1 MLRTLK
7 AQLLVTILV
16 LLSLS
21 LGIMGIWLVSEFH
34 SFYLERVQHGLIRQ
48 AQLAEV
54 LAREQFK
61 AGPMQPLAL
70 TVNEALGTR
79 ATFIL
84 PTGQVVGE
92 SERDPAQLDNHQDR
106 PEIREALEGRIG
118 VNTRHS
124 PTLEVPMLYV
134 AVPSRDATGSI
145 QGVVRLALDL
155 TAINAAFARIRWIAL
170 TGGLIALLVGSA
182 LAVANAEAVSEPLRE
197 MSQVAL
203 CISKGDLDCRAEATG
218 PIETRQLAR
227 ALNTMAD
234 NLQQELNRV
243 QVGAEKLESVL
254 GSMRDGVILIDRQEN
269 IELLNPA
276 AEEIVG
282 FKAEATVGMRDI
294 VLERY
299 PELSALLRHTR
310 KNGTA
315 TVRRISLGGTPK
327 HIRAG
332 ILPLES
338 GRILITLQDLTEVY
352 RAVDIRRD
360 FVANVSHEL
369 RTPLTSLGLMVEN
382 LLRGALDE
390 REVAEDFLKRMS
402 GEIERLTK
410 MVLELLQL
418 SRLESDKEQLIK
430 SEVLL
435 TDLVLEVRKDMN
447 SLLESRRQV
456 LVHEPGRAIAF
467 ADRAKLK
474 QVFINLID
482 NASKFSPVGSEIT
495 IGVEE
500 STDSV
505 EVYVRDRGPGI
516 LAEHL
521 PRVYER
527 FFKGSAARGG
537 GTGLGLAIVKHI
549 IEAHGGSVYVESRP
563 GEGAKFGF
571 ILPKHKES

>member
-1 MLRTLK
+1 MLRNLK
-7 AQLLVTILV
+7 AQLLVTILL

-21 LGIMGIWLVSEFH
+21 LGIMGFWLVNEFR
-34 SFYLERVQHGLIRQ
+34 SFYLERAQHSLIQQ

-54 LAREQFK
+54 LARDQFD
-61 AGPMQPLAL
+61 AAPMQSLAH
-70 TVNEALGTR
+70 TVSKAVGTR
-79 ATFIL
+79 TTFIL

-92 SERDPAQLDNHQDR
+92 SERDPAHLDNHQNR
-106 PEIREALEGRIG
+106 PEVKEALAGRIG
-118 VNTRHS
+118 INARHS
-124 PTLEVPMLYV
+124 PTLDVPMLYV
-134 AVPSRDATGSI
+134 AVPSLDARGNI
-145 QGVVRLALDL
+145 HGVVRLALDL
-155 TAINAAFARIRWIAL
+155 TEINAAFARIRWIAL
-170 TGGLIALLVGSA
+170 TGGLIALLIGSV
-182 LAVANAEAVSEPLRE
+182 LAVANAEGVSEPLRE

-203 CISKGDLDCRAEATG
+203 RIAKGELECRAEATG
-218 PIETRQLAR
+218 PIETRQLAK

-243 QVGAEKLESVL
+243 QVGAEKLQSVL
-254 GSMRDGVILIDRQEN
+254 GSMRDGVILVDRQEN

-299 PELSALLRHTR
+299 PELSSLLRQSR
-310 KNGTA
+310 KNGIA
-315 TVRRISLGGTPK
+315 AIRRISLGGAPK

-332 ILPLES
+332 VLPLDS
-338 GRILITLQDLTEVY
+338 GRTLITLQDLTEVY

-390 REVAEDFLKRMS
+390 REVAEDFLRRMS
-402 GEIERLTK
+402 VEIDRLTR

-430 SEVLL
+430 SPVIM
-435 TDLVLEVRKDMN
+435 TDLVAEVKADMAA
-447 SLLESRRQV
+447 LLEQRRQTLAFKAASITV
-456 LVHEPGRAIAF
+456 L

-474 QVFINLID
+474 QVLINLID
-482 NASKFSPVGSEIT
+482 NASKFSPAGSEIYV
-495 IGVEE
+495 GVDE
-500 STDSV
+500 TTTAV
-505 EVYVRDRGPGI
+505 EAYVRDRGPGI
-516 LAEHL
+516 PAEHL

-527 FFKGSAARGG
+527 FFKGSASRGG

-571 ILPKHKES
+571 ILQKHKGP